1 MKRIYA
7 LGPAGTNGHEAACRI
22 LQRTPEDSRPE
33 IKFSDSHAEVF
44 ERVVTEEC
52 YAVVPIENSSAGLVE
67 ETKRF
72 WLQQEDMQPPIALHV
87 IGEVTLLITHALA
100 VRKSLRTKPVQV
112 LSHPQA
118 LAQCREHLLRHELTN
133 MSSTASTAGAGK
145 LIAEDEKYAQCAA
158 LVSPFAAD
166 IYRLRMLYEHMEDHR
181 GNSTR
186 FHVLGRTTC
195 PPVGACRT
203 AMLFWLK
210 NAPRALMNAMWA
222 IGVDGVN
229 MTTIHSIPLGDPGQY
244 AFYVEFDEHAD
255 TEKGKDVMKRLETVV
270 ERFFLLGSY
279 PREEGGPL

>member
-1 MKRIYA
+1 MKIYA
-7 LGPAGTNGHEAACRI
+7 LGPAGTNGHEAACRV
-22 LQRTPEDSRPE
+22 LQRSPAGSQPE
-33 IKFSDSHAEVF
+33 IRFCDSHAEIF

-52 YAVVPIENSSAGLVE
+52 CAVVPIENSSAGLVE

-72 WLQQEDMQPPIALHV
+72 WLQLDMRSAIALHV
-87 IGEVTLLITHALA
+87 IGEITLPIRHVLA
-100 VRKSLRTKPVQV
+100 VRRDLSTKPTQV

-118 LAQCREHLLRHELTN
+118 LAQCREHLLRYELAN
-133 MSSTASTAGAGK
+133 LLPTASTAGAGK
-145 LIAEDEKYAQCAA
+145 LVAEDEKYATCGA

-166 IYRLRMLYEHMEDHR
+166 IYRLWVLREHMEDHR

-186 FHVLGRTTC
+186 FHVLGRTAC

-229 MTTIHSIPLGDPGQY
+229 MTTIHSLPLGDSGRY

-255 TEKGKDVMKRLETVV
+255 TERGKNVMQRLETVV
-270 ERFFLLGSY
+270 ERLFLLGSY
-279 PREEGGPL
+279 PREEGGPQ